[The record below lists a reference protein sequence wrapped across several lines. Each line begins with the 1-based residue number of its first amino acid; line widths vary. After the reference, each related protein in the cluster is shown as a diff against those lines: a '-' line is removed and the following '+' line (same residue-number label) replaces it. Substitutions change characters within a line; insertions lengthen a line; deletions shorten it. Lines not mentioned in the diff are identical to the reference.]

1 MKDIVSLLKKSA
13 KNFDKIS
20 QTGKRLIPSTLM
32 KKCGFKDT
40 GEVNYCSHLYK
51 GDERPVK
58 IMRLLPKIAKK

>member
-1 MKDIVSLLKKSA
+1 
-13 KNFDKIS
+13 
-20 QTGKRLIPSTLM
+20 M